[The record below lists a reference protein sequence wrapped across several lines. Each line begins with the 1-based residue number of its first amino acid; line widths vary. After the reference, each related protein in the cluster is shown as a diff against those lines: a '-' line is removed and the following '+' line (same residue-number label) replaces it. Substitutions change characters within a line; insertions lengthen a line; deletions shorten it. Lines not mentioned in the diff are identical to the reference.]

1 MPRLM
6 CESDDD
12 KVPRVM
18 GMGMLSDLHWLVGRG
33 TIAGPIQRLVGSEKP
48 PYVPANTMASLDLRG
63 SHDPSYGLAG
73 FESA

>member
-12 KVPRVM
+12 KVLRVM
-18 GMGMLSDLHWLVGRG
+18 IMEMLSALHWLVGRG
-33 TIAGPIQRLVGSEKP
+33 TIAGPIQRLAGGEKL
-48 PYVPANTMASLDLRG
+48 PYAPANTMASLDLRE

-73 FESA
+73 FESV

>member
-1 MPRLM
+1 MPILM

-12 KVPRVM
+12 KVLRVM
-18 GMGMLSDLHWLVGRG
+18 SMEMLSALHWLVRRG

-63 SHDPSYGLAG
+63 SHGPSYGLAG
-73 FESA
+73 FESV

>member
-12 KVPRVM
+12 KVLRVM
-18 GMGMLSDLHWLVGRG
+18 SMEMLSALHWLVERG
-33 TIAGPIQRLVGSEKP
+33 TIARPIQRLVGSEKP
-48 PYVPANTMASLDLRG
+48 PYVLANTVASLDLRG

-73 FESA
+73 FESV